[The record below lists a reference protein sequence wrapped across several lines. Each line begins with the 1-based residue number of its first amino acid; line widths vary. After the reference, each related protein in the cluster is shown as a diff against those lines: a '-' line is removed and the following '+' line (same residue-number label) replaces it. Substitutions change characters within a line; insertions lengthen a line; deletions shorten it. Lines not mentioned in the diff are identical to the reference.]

1 VKRRSKASS
10 TSGTGPPPSSAPS
23 ISTRER
29 RGGEPVEEAVGGR
42 RNDTSCVNDSSSSR
56 IRFADSSCPSNCF
69 INCSLPATVV
79 VVVEVV
85 VIVDVGAEVEEGV
98 VGVFSVFDAPS
109 SSSICMEVGV
119 EVVGISSFSF
129 SLSEEE
135 EEGVG
140 GVFFWRGDRE
150 YCDANGDDSKE
161 DGVLFVGVGKPC
173 RGVGC
178 WEEPSCF
185 SSSLCVS
192 RSRTIV
198 CVYAMAA

>member
-1 VKRRSKASS
+1 
-10 TSGTGPPPSSAPS
+10 
-23 ISTRER
+23 
-29 RGGEPVEEAVGGR
+29 
-42 RNDTSCVNDSSSSR
+42 
-56 IRFADSSCPSNCF
+56 
-69 INCSLPATVV
+69 
-79 VVVEVV
+79 
-85 VIVDVGAEVEEGV
+85 
-98 VGVFSVFDAPS
+98 
-109 SSSICMEVGV
+109 
-119 EVVGISSFSF
+119 
-129 SLSEEE
+129 LSEE

-140 GVFFWRGDRE
+140 GVFFWRGERE

-161 DGVLFVGVGKPC
+161 DGVLFVGVGRPC